1 MIGTDTIF
9 ALSSGGLPS
18 GVAVIRVSGPG
29 CRETLASLVGSVPPP
44 RVAALRSIR
53 DRNGSFLDQ
62 GLVIFFPA
70 PASFTGEDTAELHI
84 HGGRATVL
92 AVLHALASLPGLRA
106 AEAGEFSRRA
116 FHNGKLD
123 LVEVEGLAD
132 IVAAQTEMQRRL
144 ALEHAAGGVSKLY
157 EDWTRRLTHAR
168 AMIEAELDFADEEDV
183 PGAIGQTIR
192 TDLHAVVDEIERH
205 LQGARAGE
213 IIRDGLTVVITGPPN
228 VGKSSLLNYL
238 ARRDVAIV
246 TDIPGTTRDI
256 VYVDL
261 DLDGFAVRVL
271 DTAGIRDTAELVE
284 QEGIRRA
291 RTAVAN
297 ADLVLALQ
305 DGAEVREPNA
315 PMPNGA
321 ATVIRVITKAD
332 LLGDTKSTSDA
343 LAISTKTGAGM
354 NELLDRI
361 RSHLPQLSD
370 ATAFAVPSRERHN
383 EALRTALHA
392 IVEALGLPADELE
405 LQAESLR
412 RAAHAIG
419 RITGQV
425 DVENL
430 LDVIFSEFC
439 IGK

>member
-1 MIGTDTIF
+1 MVGTDTIF

-18 GVAVIRVSGPG
+18 GVAVIRISGPG
-29 CRETLASLVGSVPPP
+29 CRETLVTMSGGLPPP
-44 RVAALRSIR
+44 RLATLRSIR

-62 GLVIFFPA
+62 GLVIFFPG

-84 HGGRATVL
+84 HGGRATVR
-92 AVLHALASLPGLRA
+92 AVLQALASLPGLRA

-123 LVEVEGLAD
+123 LVEIEGLAD

-144 ALEHAAGGVSKLY
+144 ALEHAAGGVSELY
-157 EDWTRRLTHAR
+157 ENWTRRLTHAR

-192 TDLHAVVDEIERH
+192 ADLHAVIDEIECH

-256 VYVDL
+256 VSVDL
-261 DLDGFAVRVL
+261 DLDGFAVRIL

-305 DGAEVREPNA
+305 DGAEVRVPSV

-321 ATVIRVITKAD
+321 APVIRVVTKAD
-332 LLGDTKSTSDA
+332 LLGDISSTPDA

-361 RSHLPQLSD
+361 RAHLPQLSE

-392 IVEALGLPADELE
+392 IDEALRLPGDELE

-430 LDVIFSEFC
+430 LDIVFSEFC